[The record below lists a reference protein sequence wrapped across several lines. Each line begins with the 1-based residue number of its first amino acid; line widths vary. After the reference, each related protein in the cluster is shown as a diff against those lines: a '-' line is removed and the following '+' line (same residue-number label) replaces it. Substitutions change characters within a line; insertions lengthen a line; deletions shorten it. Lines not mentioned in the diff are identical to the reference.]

1 MPETEPPANGPL
13 IYDRASGQQVR
24 ETVLGDALLRL
35 AYSWPCRWAS
45 EWLLFRNYLVSRL
58 LGHYADCRCSRRR
71 IEPTIAQLGL
81 DADEFLDPVSS
92 YRTFNEFFT
101 RRLKPG
107 ARPFAAD
114 PASICSPADC
124 RLLVYPRLG
133 NGECVPVKGRSF
145 TVAGLF
151 GKPGEAYAQQ
161 FANGALAICRLC
173 PADYH
178 RYHYPAEGNTLDTW
192 EIDGRLHSVNPLALA
207 LKVPI
212 FDQNRRVVNLLAL
225 ARFGPVAFVEVGA
238 FGVAG
243 IVQTHGK
250 PEFERGQEKGFFRFG
265 GSTIVLVFRPGAAV
279 FDDDLVAHSAEGIE
293 TLVRCGER
301 IGHTA
306 G

>member
-1 MPETEPPANGPL
+1 MRSEPPAAGPL
-13 IYDRASGQQVR
+13 IYDRTTGQQVQ
-24 ETVLGDALLRL
+24 ETVLGDTLLRL

-45 EWLLFRNYLVSRL
+45 EWILFRNYMVSRM
-58 LGHYADCRCSRRR
+58 LGHYADSRLSRRR
-71 IEPTIAQLGL
+71 IAPTIAQLGL
-81 DADEFLDPVSS
+81 DTSEFRDPVSS
-92 YRTFNEFFT
+92 FRTFNDFFT
-101 RRLKPG
+101 RQLRPG

-124 RLLVYPRLG
+124 RLLVYPWLG
-133 NGECVPVKGRSF
+133 NGECVMVKGHSF
-145 TVAGLF
+145 TVAGLL
-151 GKPGEAYAQQ
+151 GKRGEPYAQQ

-178 RYHYPAEGNTLDTW
+178 RYHYPAEGSTLDAW
-192 EIDGRLHSVNPLALA
+192 ELDGRLHSVSPLALS
-207 LKVPI
+207 LNIPI

-243 IVQTHGK
+243 IVQTHRQ

-265 GSTIVLVFRPGAAV
+265 GSTIVLVFRLGTAV
-279 FDDDLVAHSAEGIE
+279 FDEDIVAHSAEGIE

-301 IGHTA
+301 IGYAA